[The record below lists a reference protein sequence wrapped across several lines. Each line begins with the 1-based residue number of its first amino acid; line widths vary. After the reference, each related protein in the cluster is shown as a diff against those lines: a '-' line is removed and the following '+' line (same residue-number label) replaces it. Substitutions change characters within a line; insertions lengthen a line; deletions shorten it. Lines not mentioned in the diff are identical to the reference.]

1 MFRPAR
7 NILNVSS
14 EKLKKGEVSSLN
26 LLAARLF
33 DEAYKL

>member
-7 NILNVSS
+7 IILNLSS

-26 LLAARLF
+26 LLAAMIVR
-33 DEAYKL
+33 